1 MQRYDNQNLQKASTL
16 VNIGNIVEVSDSN
29 LTSTCTQTSNIKNW
43 KRWDQYIS
51 NISDMTQIAKIYLSK
66 KGIYVLF

>member
-29 LTSTCTQTSNIKNW
+29 LNFYMHTDIKYKKFKKMRSIYFNYF
-43 KRWDQYIS
+43 RYDTNCE
-51 NISDMTQIAKIYLSK
+51 NISL
-66 KGIYVLF
+66 